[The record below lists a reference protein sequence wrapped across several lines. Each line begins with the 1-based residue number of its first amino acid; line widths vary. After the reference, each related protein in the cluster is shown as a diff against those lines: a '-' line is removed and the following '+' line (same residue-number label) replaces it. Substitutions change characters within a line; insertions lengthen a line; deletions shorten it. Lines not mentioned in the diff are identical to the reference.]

1 MTKHRLINLALA
13 ATYGIA
19 VAVLLLDLYVWRP

>member
-13 ATYGIA
+13 ATYSTA

>member
-13 ATYGIA
+13 ATYV
-19 VAVLLLDLYVWRP
+19 VASVVFLLDLLLWRP